1 MAHRDAKASPLIMLR
16 TLFDSAGEFNAARVV
31 LLSSWSWLT
40 VSLLVTVTI
49 GVLWLAHHNTSE
61 LATRKRRTL
70 FSLRFAA
77 VVLVWLLL
85 LQPGVRLEDLSTI
98 RNHVV
103 VLVDESRSM
112 DLPATNDTSRLDQ
125 VKSLFARESTVLDE
139 WRRDHQVDMFA
150 LSDHARPISGLLE
163 VQPTGDA
170 TRLVSGLEEVAARYK
185 PDDLAAIVIASDGSD
200 NGALSKKGALPPAA
214 KAAIER
220 LGVPIH
226 TVFSG
231 PADAPADIIITKVAY
246 DDFAFVRN
254 AVSIEATVRVHGF
267 DAQTVPVVLK
277 HTKGDAENG
286 QDAQKILG
294 VRTLS
299 IDPNKSEYTFEFEFV
314 PDETGKSI
322 FSLEIQPAPGETV
335 TVNNQREFVIRVI
348 RDKIRVL
355 QVVGQP
361 SWDERFLR
369 KLLKK
374 NPNVDLISF
383 FILRT
388 SASVDPA
395 RKDELSLIPFPT
407 KELFEEQLG
416 SFDLIIFQ
424 NFTYR
429 GYRMR
434 QYLPLIRD
442 YVRAGGGF
450 IMIGGELSFA
460 NGGYSQTPIAE
471 FLPVK
476 LPADRKDLVI
486 SGDFGPSLTKSGRF
500 HPITS
505 LSHNL
510 DESEQHWRALPAL
523 SGMNRVLGAHPEAN
537 VLLEHPTHK
546 VGGAPAPVVVTRQF
560 GKGRV
565 LAVTTDT
572 TWHWDFKAA
581 GLGQDNRH
589 YYKFWGN
596 AIRWL
601 IRDPALKPMQVKTDR
616 DRYPLGRSVEVVT
629 RVMGQDY
636 RPAQG
641 AEVELKIQRQRADGT
656 PQAKASEL
664 IKGRTNDAGEFI
676 TRLSPPA
683 DGAWTIKAT
692 ADTGVTLS
700 DTDVFV
706 VATDP
711 VELRDTS
718 PKPKVLERLSK
729 ASGGEARLISDGLGG
744 LGRVSPKV
752 LKVNRRKD
760 VPVWSSAAVLFFAL
774 LFPCLE
780 WFLRRRWGL
789 L

>member
-1 MAHRDAKASPLIMLR
+1 MLR
-16 TLFDSAGEFNAARVV
+16 TLFDSAGEFNAARLV
-31 LLSSWSWLT
+31 LLSSWSEWMIAILA
-40 VSLLVTVTI
+40 LVTI

-61 LATRKRRTL
+61 LAPTKRRTL
-70 FSLRFAA
+70 FGLRAAA
-77 VVLVWLLL
+77 VGLVWLLL
-85 LQPGVRLEDLSTI
+85 LQPGVRLEDLSTV

-112 DLPATNDTSRLDQ
+112 DLPAKDDSSRLDQ
-125 VKSLFARESTVLDE
+125 VKALFQRESSTITE
-139 WRRDHQVDMFA
+139 WKRAHQVDLFG
-150 LSDHARPISGLLE
+150 LSDHARPIGTIKEL
-163 VQPTGDA
+163 QPNGDA
-170 TRLVSGLEEVAARYK
+170 TRLVSGLEEIAARYK
-185 PDDLAAIVIASDGSD
+185 RDDLAAVVIASDGAD
-200 NGALSKKGALPPAA
+200 NGALAGKSRLPPAA
-214 KAAIER
+214 KAAIDR

-226 TVFSG
+226 TVFTG
-231 PADAPADIIITKVAY
+231 PDDAPADIIITRVAY

-254 AVSIEATVRVHGF
+254 AVSIEATVKVHGF
-267 DAQTVPVVLK
+267 KSQTVPVVLK
-277 HTKGDAENG
+277 YRQGSGSGEATP
-286 QDAQKILG
+286 QKILG
-294 VRTLS
+294 VRTLQ
-299 IDPNKSEYTFEFEFV
+299 IDPKKSEYTFEFEFV
-314 PDETGKSI
+314 PDETGKSV
-322 FSLEIQPAPGETV
+322 FTLEIQPPPGEKI
-335 TVNNQREFVIRVI
+335 TVNNQRNFVIRVI

-407 KELFEEQLG
+407 RELFEEQLG

-442 YVRAGGGF
+442 YVKAGGGF
-450 IMIGGELSFA
+450 IMVGGELSFA
-460 NGGYSQTPIAE
+460 NGGYSGTPIAE
-471 FLPVK
+471 FLPVT
-476 LPADRKDLVI
+476 LPSDRTDLVW
-486 SGDFGPSLTKSGRF
+486 SGIYSPTLTKSGRF
-500 HPITS
+500 HPITI
-505 LSHNL
+505 LSHSP
-510 DESEQHWRALPAL
+510 DESAAAWRALPTLA
-523 SGMNRVLGAHPEAN
+523 GMNRVLGAHPEAN
-537 VLLEHPTHK
+537 VLLEHPTRK
-546 VGGAPAPVVVTRQF
+546 AGGVPAPIVSTRQY

-581 GLGQDNRH
+581 GAGQDNRH

-601 IRDPALKPMQVKTDR
+601 IRDPELKPIKVKTDR
-616 DRYPLGRSVEVVT
+616 DRYPLGRTVEIMT
-629 RVMGQDY
+629 QVMGSDY
-636 RPAQG
+636 QPAQ
-641 AEVELKIQRQRADGT
+641 EVMVELKIRHQGSSD
-656 PQAKASEL
+656 ASEQPI
-664 IKGRTNDAGEFI
+664 IKVITGKTSDAGEFI
-676 TRLSPPA
+676 TRFTPER
-683 DGAWTIKAT
+683 DGPWTVTAT
-692 ADTGVTLS
+692 ADTGS
-700 DTDVFV
+700 DSADQDVFV

-718 PKPKVLERLSK
+718 PRPKTLEALAKAGGGDARTIDDGLAGLERVTP
-729 ASGGEARLISDGLGG
+729 E
-744 LGRVSPKV
+744 V

-760 VPVWSSAAVLFFAL
+760 VPIWSSVGVLFFAL
-774 LFPCLE
+774 IFPCLE